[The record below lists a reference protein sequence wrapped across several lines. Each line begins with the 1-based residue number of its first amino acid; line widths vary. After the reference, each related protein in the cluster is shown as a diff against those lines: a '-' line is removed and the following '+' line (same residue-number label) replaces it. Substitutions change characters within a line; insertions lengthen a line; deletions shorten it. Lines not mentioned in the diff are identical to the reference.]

1 MHTTIVFYFFVVLLV
16 LLVSL
21 ITGRVLRTLINK
33 IDKDFSFF
41 TAFVDIVVGLTFLV
55 SIYSIVKTGLK
66 STGWIYLLLLFWYLR
81 KYKTPVKQKLSYKKF
96 LWIIP
101 VFTIPFFLL
110 YLSSVFDFQSKSYTD
125 TFVDWHFYSKTVQF
139 MNLGFESTNQFD
151 NVLFGLSPT
160 PYHYYELW
168 ISAVISGFFN
178 IPAQISVTVIT
189 PTILAVI
196 SLLGVIS
203 LFDKFSYKVIVYA
216 FLILSVSPTSF
227 FSSLLSK
234 VGLAVDFFGV
244 HAETLFAYHK
254 LLPALIFSLLALN
267 HYIVNDKKQII
278 VSLLFLPLANIIF
291 LPIVFPAMFFVIL
304 VLRKEFFKRSVFSKS
319 DFLLLVIYILAF
331 GIFYKFLWIASPVKT
346 ELKFYELSNYVHTL
360 QRAFVLIVYIFPFA
374 LLPFLVGAR
383 SVTSNS
389 NFILFLLLSLFLSL
403 TASVFMA
410 GNYDGIQF
418 FTNTIVLVVL
428 VFCAFLFVKYT
439 GERKAVFYILTFLL
453 LSSAFYS
460 VKYLVTAKHNQLEKN
475 FENKVLAEF
484 GINNEEI
491 INCGFIHSKEYYAG
505 YELRVVSKVFVVGG
519 VFDSYRNGL
528 FTIGMSDFTAL
539 DYSQNSNSR
548 NKKMLLSRVEEG
560 TFYKYVQNQKL
571 NGTFVSVEDSQLS
584 FAEICN
590 LKYLYVQN
598 NATLPEVFSDKITL
612 VAKET
617 TENGYSLFSLRW

>member
-1 MHTTIVFYFFVVLLV
+1 MQTTILFYFFVVLLV

-21 ITGRVLRTLINK
+21 ITGRILRTLINK
-33 IDKDFSFF
+33 VDEVFSFF
-41 TAFVDIVVGLTFLV
+41 YAFVDIVAGLTFLV
-55 SIYSIVKTGLK
+55 SIYSIIKTGSK
-66 STGWIYLLLLFWYLR
+66 STGWIYLLLLFWYLCIYR
-81 KYKTPVKQKLSYKKF
+81 TPIKEKLSFKKYF
-96 LWIIP
+96 WIIP

-110 YLSSVFDFQSKSYTD
+110 YLSSVFDFPSKSFTD

-139 MNLGFESTNQFD
+139 MNLGFESTSQFD
-151 NVLFGLSPT
+151 NILFGLSPT

-168 ISAVISGFFN
+168 ISALISGLLN
-178 IPAQISVTVIT
+178 VPAHISVTVIT

-234 VGLAVDFFGV
+234 IGLAVDFFGV

-267 HYIVNDKKQII
+267 HYLVNDKKQII
-278 VSLLFLPLANIIF
+278 VSLLFLPLASIIY
-291 LPIVFPAMFFVIL
+291 LPIVLPAIFIMLL
-304 VLRKEFFKRSVFSKS
+304 VLRKDFFKRSVISKYDILFS
-319 DFLLLVIYILAF
+319 VVYILAF
-331 GIFYKFLWIASPVKT
+331 GFVYKFLWAASPVKT
-346 ELKFYELSNYVHTL
+346 ELKFYELSNYISTL
-360 QRAFVLIVYIFPFA
+360 QRAFVLIVYI
-374 LLPFLVGAR
+374 LPFVLFPVLVGIR
-383 SVTSNS
+383 SVTSNR
-389 NFILFLLLSLFLSL
+389 NLIFFLLLSLFISL
-403 TASVFMA
+403 AASLVMA

-428 VFCAFLFVKYT
+428 VFCAFSLAKYSC
-439 GERKAVFYILTFLL
+439 ERKAVFYILSFLL

-475 FENKVLAEF
+475 FENRVLAEF
-484 GINNEEI
+484 GKNNENI
-491 INCGFIHSKEYYAG
+491 INCGFIHSKEYYAD
-505 YELRVVSKVFVVGG
+505 YELRVVSKVFVIGG
-519 VFDSYRNGL
+519 VFDNYRDGL

-539 DYSQNSNSR
+539 DYYQDCNSR
-548 NKKMLLSRVEEG
+548 NKEMLLSRVEEG
-560 TFYKYVQNQKL
+560 TFYKYVQIQKQ
-571 NGTFVSVEDSQLS
+571 NGTFVSIENSQLS

-598 NATLPEVFSDKITL
+598 NAAVPDVFSDKITL

-617 TENGYSLFSLRW
+617 NENGYSLFSLK